1 MESTQ
6 RQAPFT
12 GRGLQPA
19 TQESGTWTRSR
30 AGVVLF
36 GAAPQLR
43 EPGEAELGEV
53 TDRRVSCAGT
63 PRTYPIF
70 KAIGT
75 DDPVAALDRA
85 ETRAVEMLTGVID
98 ELSRIQREVRDGA
111 TPAPPLF
118 SKELAH
124 AMRTRLRLDVT
135 KRQVWTGKG
144 PGTAEI
150 IVRWYSNVRKIATA
164 VNYVCLGKDC
174 KKEWAHVFPTTRPRT
189 IFLCRPFWAASLDN
203 QALTIIHEL
212 AHLYYGLEETGG
224 GAGNVNCLEQFVA
237 DFHGVTILP
246 GFIRACRPPA
256 R

>member
-30 AGVVLF
+30 SGLMLF

-43 EPGEAELGEV
+43 EPDQAELGEV
-53 TDRRVSCAGT
+53 TDRRVSCAGR
-63 PRTYPIF
+63 PRTLPIF

-75 DDPVAALDRA
+75 NDPVAVLDRA
-85 ETRAVEMLTGVID
+85 ETRAIEMLTGVID
-98 ELSRIQREVRDGA
+98 ELSRIQREVRAGA

-124 AMRTRLRLDVT
+124 AMRTRLRLDVPK
-135 KRQVWTGKG
+135 KRVWTGKG

-150 IVRWYSNVRKIATA
+150 IVRWYSNVRKIAPEVT
-164 VNYVCLGKDC
+164 YVCLGPAC
-174 KKEWAHVFPTTRPRT
+174 QKEWAHVFPTTRPRT
-189 IFLCRPFWAASLDN
+189 IFFCRPFWAASLDN

-212 AHLYYGLEETGG
+212 AHLYYGLVETGG

-246 GFIRACRPPA
+246 GFIRACRPP